1 MKQKKI
7 KTKKYTFQHQT
18 KAQLSLRD
26 LVTNKGNCSY
36 IIPTSTSTS
45 KFNWP
50 SNIVHQKNNV
60 SKSDIF
66 LLIIYSKFCHLK
78 VHIWLPLSGL
88 KPHFCLLHLCLTWK
102 LKVVL
107 WEYQGKIWHQNNQK
121 TIIIRLPHGEETIV
135 VTQADRLQW
144 LRPQY
149 A

>member
-107 WEYQGKIWHQNNQK
+107 WEYQGKIWHQNTCVWPGNWRSCCGNIK
-121 TIIIRLPHGEETIV
+121 AKFGTKITKKP
-135 VTQADRLQW
+135 
-144 LRPQY
+144 
-149 A
+149 